1 MSGFDLAELMPY
13 YLDET
18 DEQIVGLN
26 DALLKLETDPA
37 DAPVLREA
45 FRMIHSIKGSSTVM
59 GFDQV
64 KHLTHHLET
73 YFEQLRGGQRTLDR
87 PTLDLS
93 FRCLDGLRDYH
104 RELRSGGPRH
114 DPGRDPPGKSAG

>member
-1 MSGFDLAELMPY
+1 R
-13 YLDET
+13 
-18 DEQIVGLN
+18 
-26 DALLKLETDPA
+26 DALLKLERDPA
-37 DAPVLREA
+37 DEAVLREA
-45 FRMIHSIKGSSTVM
+45 FRMVHSIKGSSTVM

-73 YFEQLRGGQRTLDR
+73 YFEQLRSGQRTLDR

-104 RELRSGGPRH
+104 RHLRSGNQDAVDLSGLTRQVLASLEGSSEAAPT
-114 DPGRDPPGKSAG
+114 PPAAPAD